1 MLNCYFVLLYSD
13 FLSDVEARY
22 QVGWVNVG
30 FLTLMILINAVV
42 IISSHLYSMIRAI
55 RLRVIKAANIK
66 KAKANLAEK

>member
-30 FLTLMILINAVV
+30 FLTLMILTNAVV

-66 KAKANLAEK
+66 KAKAKLADK

>member
-13 FLSDVEARY
+13 FLSDVEVRY

-30 FLTLMILINAVV
+30 FLTLMILTNAVV

-66 KAKANLAEK
+66 KAKAKLADK

>member
-13 FLSDVEARY
+13 FLSDVEVRY

-42 IISSHLYSMIRAI
+42 IISSHLYSIIRAI